1 MNSITPKAETT
12 TMMTKDAVKEKIAGF
27 LKQPISRMQDD
38 RLLTDLV
45 VESFILV
52 EMIIELQ
59 DEFGVRLVQEDMKY
73 VKTVGELTQLLVSR
87 AESAAAMKN

>member
-1 MNSITPKAETT
+1 MFD
-12 TMMTKDAVKEKIAGF
+12 KDAVKEKIATF

-38 RLLTDLV
+38 ALLTNLV

-59 DEFGVRLVQEDMKY
+59 DDFGIRLVQEDMKH
-73 VKTVGELTQLLVSR
+73 VKTVGDLTELFVSR
-87 AESAAAMKN
+87 ANGAVAATN

>member
-1 MNSITPKAETT
+1 MFD
-12 TMMTKDAVKEKIAGF
+12 KDAVKEKIATF

-38 RLLTDLV
+38 ALLTNLV

-59 DEFGVRLVQEDMKY
+59 DDFGIRLVQEDMKH
-73 VKTVGELTQLLVSR
+73 VKTVGDLTELFVSR
-87 AESAAAMKN
+87 AKSAVAAAN

>member
-1 MNSITPKAETT
+1 MFD
-12 TMMTKDAVKEKIAGF
+12 KDDVKEKLASF

-38 RLLTDLV
+38 ALLTNLV

-59 DEFGVRLVQEDMKY
+59 DDFGIRLVQEDMKH
-73 VKTVGELTQLLVSR
+73 VKTVGDLTELLVSR
-87 AESAAAMKN
+87 AKSMAAAKN